1 MFKVPTVF
9 VIGAGAGFDVG
20 MPLGDK
26 LSRIVGEKLRIT
38 FEGNQ
43 QTSGDSLIME
53 AMRQHAK
60 ANGQNANVYRRAAF
74 GVAGGIAYS
83 RSIDSYLHAHKDDKP
98 LQVCGK
104 LAIARTILEH
114 EKGPALVAQK
124 GTRVSRRHESQRIM
138 AGRVH
143 VRPPG
148 RDRGE

>member
-1 MFKVPTVF
+1 
-9 VIGAGAGFDVG
+9 

-26 LSRIVGEKLRIT
+26 LSQIIGEKLRIT

-114 EKGPALVAQK
+114 EKGSALVAQK
-124 GTRVSRRHESQRIM
+124 GTSFATPRRSTDHGWARSCTASRKGSWL
-138 AGRVH
+138 
-143 VRPPG
+143 VRTCAISSNI
-148 RDRGE
+148 

>member
-43 QTSGDSLIME
+43 QTSGDLME

-60 ANGQNANVYRRAAF
+60 ANGQNANICRRAAL
-74 GVAGGIAYS
+74 GVASGIAYS

-114 EKGPALVAQK
+114 EKGSALVAQK
-124 GTRVSRRHESQRIM
+124 GHEFRDATKVRIM